1 MGQILGK
8 RYKKTKKKKNPNATS
23 KKLGAK
29 GGYYACPLYS
39 MSPAEWAQHLSPSS
53 NSTPGHTP
61 TLTHI
66 RNKPAPSGSEQARDA
81 VVHFHSLPAI
91 AGAPVGL
98 A

>member
-1 MGQILGK
+1 MGQILDK
-8 RYKKTKKKKNPNATS
+8 RYKKTKKTQMLLLKSWEQKQGTMHAP
-23 KKLGAK
+23 
-29 GGYYACPLYS
+29 
-39 MSPAEWAQHLSPSS
+39 SPSEGAQHLSHSS

-66 RNKPAPSGSEQARDA
+66 SNKLAPSGSEQARDA

-91 AGAPVGL
+91 AGALVSF